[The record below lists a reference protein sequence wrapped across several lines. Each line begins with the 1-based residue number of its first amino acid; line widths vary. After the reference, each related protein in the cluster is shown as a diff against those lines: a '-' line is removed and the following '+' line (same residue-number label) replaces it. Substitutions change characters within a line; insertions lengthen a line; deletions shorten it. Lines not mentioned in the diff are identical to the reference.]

1 MTHRRWPAEW
11 EPQDAIWLAW
21 PHNPETWPGRFEAIP
36 AAYAAFVRAV
46 AEVVEVHILVP
57 EEAREVAQSHV
68 GSVHGVTLHTN
79 TTNDC
84 WIRDYGPTIVTE
96 NGKAIGVD
104 WGYNAWGGKYP
115 PWDADAANAKN
126 VCTIAGI
133 QCETSPLT
141 CEGGALETDGQGRL
155 LTTPECLITDTRNPG
170 WTKDQI
176 AQEFHKRLGIV
187 EILWV
192 DGGGLEGDDTDG
204 HIDQLARFVDSEN
217 IVCAVSSDS
226 EDPNYQGLETNFAQL
241 SVWGRETSP
250 PVKVHRLPIPPARFI
265 NEQRV
270 PESYC
275 NFLIV
280 GGTRVILPQFR
291 SPQSDAAAV
300 ALLQELMPDFEIV
313 PVDASDLAWGLGAFH
328 CASQQQPAVRGN
340 TDSEAIL

>member
-21 PHNPETWPGRFEAIP
+21 PHNPETWPGRFEDIP
-36 AAYAAFVRAV
+36 ASYAAFVRAV
-46 AEVVEVHILVP
+46 AEVVKVHVLVP
-57 EEAREVAQSHV
+57 EESRDVAQSHV
-68 GSVHGVTLHTN
+68 GNVPGVTLHTN
-79 TTNDC
+79 PTNDC

-126 VCTIAGI
+126 VCVIAGI
-133 QCETSPLT
+133 ECETSPLT
-141 CEGGALETDGQGRL
+141 CEGGALETDGLGRL

-176 AQEFHKRLGIV
+176 AQEFHQRLGIA

-204 HIDQLARFVDSEN
+204 HIDQLARFVDPQN
-217 IVCAVSSDS
+217 ILCAVSNEP
-226 EDPNYQGLETNFAQL
+226 EDPNFAGLETNFAQL

-250 PVKVHRLPIPPARFI
+250 QVTVHRLPIPPARFI

-280 GGTRVILPQFR
+280 GGTRVILPQFQ
-291 SPQSDAAAV
+291 SPDSDAF
-300 ALLQELMPDFEIV
+300 ALKLFENLMPEFEIV

-328 CASQQQPAVRGN
+328 CASQQQPSVN
-340 TDSEAIL
+340 TNRSTRH